1 MIDATV
7 SRWAKWIQDAVIP
20 QFSYLIETLRNFRP
34 FENTSPEE
42 LQFQCIRLAIYAVLL
57 IILVSI
63 GRKIGS
69 WFMRTT
75 AKKRKQKRIKK
86 QIKKQIQQKKWS
98 PTGWYWDEEKGEWV
112 PPDYL
117 NTEAKERWKWD
128 DKKRIWIDLS
138 KVQEGDCQS
147 DAPVK

>member
-42 LQFQCIRLAIYAVLL
+42 LQFQCIRLAIYAILL

-75 AKKRKQKRIKK
+75 AK
-86 QIKKQIQQKKWS
+86 
-98 PTGWYWDEEKGEWV
+98 
-112 PPDYL
+112 
-117 NTEAKERWKWD
+117 NRWNICPKCAASSLKD
-128 DKKRIWIDLS
+128 VKKRLTS
-138 KVQEGDCQS
+138 
-147 DAPVK
+147 